1 MGKREDKLALEK
13 ELEYLREKLNKAV
26 VKNMINTSEE
36 YRDLLNLS
44 TKLDA
49 VIFNYIKS
57 PSNQD

>member
-26 VKNMINTSEE
+26 VKNMINASEE